1 MITSTYRCTAA
12 LALFCALA
20 APVQSEDK
28 PPVWDVNA
36 PRGKTTQV
44 KFNTTEGT
52 WLDVD
57 VAPDGKTLAFS
68 MMGDIY
74 TLPISGGNAKRIFSG
89 KGFEVQP
96 RFSPDGKR
104 ISFTSDRAGG
114 DNIWTANIDGSEL
127 QQVTKESFRLLNNA
141 EFSSDGEY
149 LIARKHF
156 TSGRSLGAGEMWL
169 YHKTGGEG
177 LKLTTRKNDQQDA
190 GQPAISPNGRYVYFS
205 EDTSA
210 GGAFAYNKDP
220 HDTIYVIRRLDRETG
235 ELTELIDIQGGAI
248 APTPS
253 PDGKSLAFVRR
264 VREKTTL
271 HVMDLE
277 SGAMRL
283 VWDGPDGKGMSHDQ
297 QEAWAIFGPY
307 PNMSFTP
314 DSASIVLWSTGK
326 LWRVPLVPAPDSV
339 SGASLAVEIP
349 FSAEVSQTLDQPVR
363 ATHRIDQDESFAPKL
378 IRDVATSPDG
388 QTLIFHAVGV
398 LWKKTLPNGAPV
410 RLSDAA
416 DVFEYS
422 PSFSPDG
429 NSVVYTSWSD
439 VTMGSLRTI
448 ELATNVVRTLTTQP
462 AVYAS
467 PSYSKDGKQ
476 LVFAINAGGN
486 LIDFRYGQLGGVYT
500 MPAAG
505 GAMLRVAKSGS
516 QPMFDASGARV
527 LYLTGGGLD
536 KKLMSVGLAGE
547 EPRTVFNLKYADF
560 AVPSPDGKFI
570 AFTELF
576 DAYVAP
582 MPATGAAIDLS
593 RDTKA
598 LPVAKVSHDV
608 GSYLHWSADSSAL
621 HWMVGRRYFTRALN
635 ETLAFLPNAPKT
647 PTKAKDLPG
656 IDVGLSVPLDQ
667 PKAADTVAFTNARI
681 ITMKG
686 KEVIECGTVLVQ
698 GAKIIAVGANVDVP
712 TGARVIDVAGK
723 TIMPGIVDA
732 HAHANHFHNGPSA
745 QANWTYYA
753 NLAFGITTMHDPSAN
768 TQEVFSQSE
777 LVKAGRN
784 VGPRVF
790 STGTILYGADGDF
803 KAEINSLDDARAHL
817 RRLKAQGAWSVKSYN
832 QPRRD
837 QRQQINQ
844 AAREL
849 GMTVV
854 MEGGSTYNHNLTMI
868 LDGSTG
874 IEHNLPVAPLY
885 KDVIDTWKATDVR
898 NTPTLVVNYGGLNG
912 EYWFYERDKIWENK
926 KLLQFFPRETLD
938 ARSIR
943 RQVTPEWDYYHIEV
957 SKAVKSLSDAGIGIQ
972 VGGHGQLQGL
982 APHWEIWMLAQ
993 GGMSPH
999 DALKAATINGADY
1012 LGLSQ
1017 DIGSIEP
1024 GKLADLIVLNT
1035 NPLENIRA
1043 TADSKYVMVNGRLF
1057 DADTM
1062 SEIGGLARA
1071 KPEFYWQRHG
1081 GVAGKALQQL
1091 MGPTAVC
1098 HCPKGH

>member
-1 MITSTYRCTAA
+1 MCKPLFLAVAA
-12 LALFCALA
+12 LTVLFI
-20 APVQSEDK
+20 APLSVQADDK

-52 WLDVD
+52 WLDLD
-57 VAPDGKTLAFS
+57 VAPDGKTLVFS

-74 TLPISGGNAKRIFSG
+74 TLAISGGNAKRILSG
-89 KGFEVQP
+89 KAFEVQP

-104 ISFTSDRAGG
+104 ISFTSDRGGG
-114 DNIWTANIDGSEL
+114 DNIWTANVDGSSL
-127 QQVTKESFRLLNNA
+127 AQVTKESFRLLNNA
-141 EFSSDGEY
+141 EWSPDGQY
-149 LIARKHF
+149 LVARKHF

-169 YHKTGGEG
+169 YHKTGGDG
-177 LKLTTRKNDQQDA
+177 LQLTKRKNDQQDA
-190 GQPAISPNGRYVYFS
+190 GQPALSPDGRYVYFS
-205 EDTSA
+205 EDVSA
-210 GGAFAYNKDP
+210 GGVFQYNKDP
-220 HDTIYVIRRLDRETG
+220 HGTIYTIRKLDRETG
-235 ELTELIDIQGGAI
+235 ELSDVVNIQGGAI

-253 PDGKSLAFVRR
+253 PDGKTLAFVRR

-283 VWDGPDGKGMSHDQ
+283 LWDGPGGKGMSHDQ

-307 PNMSFTP
+307 PNLSFTP
-314 DSASIVLWSTGK
+314 DSSAIVLWSTGK
-326 LWRVPLVPAPDSV
+326 LWRVPVGDADVAP
-339 SGASLAVEIP
+339 LAAQEIP
-349 FSAEVSQTLDQPVR
+349 FSAEISQTLDQPVR
-363 ATHRIDQDESFAPKL
+363 AEHRIDRADSFAPKL

-388 QTLIFHAVGV
+388 QTLVFHAVGV
-398 LWKKTLPNGAPV
+398 LWKKALPNGVPV
-410 RLSDAA
+410 RLSNAA

-429 NSVVYTSWSD
+429 KSVVYTSWSD
-439 VTMGSLRTI
+439 VKMGSIRALDLTTGTVRTI
-448 ELATNVVRTLTTQP
+448 STQS

-467 PSYSKDGKQ
+467 PSYSKDGQ
-476 LVFAINAGGN
+476 QIVFAINAGGN

-505 GAMLRVAKSGS
+505 GAMKRVAKFGS
-516 QPMFDASGARV
+516 QPFFDATASRV
-527 LYLTGGGLD
+527 LYLTGRGLD

-582 MPATGAAIDLS
+582 LPATGAAIDLS

-598 LPVAKVSHDV
+598 VPVAKVSHDV
-608 GSYLHWSADSSAL
+608 GSYLHWSADSSVL
-621 HWMVGRRYFTRALN
+621 HWMVGRNYVSRKLN
-635 ETLAFLPNAPKT
+635 EALAYLPNAPKT
-647 PTKAKDLPG
+647 LPKAADLPS

-667 PKAADTVAFTNARI
+667 PMADEVVAFINARI

-686 KEVIECGTVLVQ
+686 AEVIERGTVLVR
-698 GAKIIAVGANVDVP
+698 GAKIIAVGEKVDVP
-712 TGARVIDVAGK
+712 IDARVIDVAGK

-898 NTPTLVVNYGGLNG
+898 NTPTLVVNYGGING
-912 EYWFYERDKIWENK
+912 EYWFYERDRVWENK

-957 SKAVKSLSDAGIGIQ
+957 SKAVKSLHDAGIGIQ

-993 GGMSPH
+993 GGMSHH

-1024 GKLADLIVLNT
+1024 GKLADLIVLNG
-1035 NPLENIRA
+1035 NPLGDIRA
-1043 TADSKYVMVNGRLF
+1043 TADSAYVMVNGRLF
-1057 DADTM
+1057 DAINM

-1091 MGPTAVC
+1091 MGPSAVC
-1098 HCPKGH
+1098 HCPKGQ